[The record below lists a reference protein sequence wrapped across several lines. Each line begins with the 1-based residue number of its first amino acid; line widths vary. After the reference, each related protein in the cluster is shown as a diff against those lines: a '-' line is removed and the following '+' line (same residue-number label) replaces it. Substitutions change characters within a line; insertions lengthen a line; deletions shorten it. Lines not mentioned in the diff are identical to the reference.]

1 MEKIKYTR
9 ERERLMMEKVR
20 RNSRYVKFLYT
31 IQYANQVFCLFLII
45 FLQNTDVS
53 YRGALS
59 FQPGPTPPRQQAGKT
74 KRTHTNRLGWLT
86 TRRTPARA
94 SASVRNKRYALSLP
108 RWCVPHAK
116 VDKNSWHLRSEGHA
130 STANFHAA
138 RRSAASRRASRSVS
152 MGTAPVTIP
161 SRLHELSRG
170 LPVLIVLQ

>member
-9 ERERLMMEKVR
+9 ERKREKEIDEGESETKLRIRQV
-20 RNSRYVKFLYT
+20 SVYDTVKPSFLPLPDYFSPEYQCV
-31 IQYANQVFCLFLII
+31 IPWRPF
-45 FLQNTDVS
+45 VS
-53 YRGALS
+53 T
-59 FQPGPTPPRQQAGKT
+59 GPDPTQAGKT
-74 KRTHTNRLGWLT
+74 KRTRTSNRLGWLT
-86 TRRTPARA
+86 TRARA

-170 LPVLIVLQ
+170 LPVLIVSQ